1 MCGGTIIYSSNEQGV
16 SENLNME
23 WGACTPG
30 QIQIL

>member
-1 MCGGTIIYSSNEQGV
+1 MCGGTIIYFSNEQGV

-23 WGACTPG
+23 CTPG